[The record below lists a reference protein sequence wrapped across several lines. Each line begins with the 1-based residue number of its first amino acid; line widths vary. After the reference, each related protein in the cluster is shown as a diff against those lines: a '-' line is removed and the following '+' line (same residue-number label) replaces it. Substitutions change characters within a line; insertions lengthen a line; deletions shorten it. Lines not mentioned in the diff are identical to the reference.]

1 VHGKHSQMP
10 PAGKRKAR
18 PQLSGSGGADGGG
31 ADGADAGGAQEE
43 GTARGLKPLVVKE
56 FIGMLQRRDRL
67 GPDYFSDV
75 EKQQWNEW
83 LDAVPGSAAESLD
96 AKSLLPVRM
105 PRKCLPRPAAGSS
118 SAGPSSME
126 QQEIISYA
134 NAGGRQFGAE
144 ARRRQYLSQKPL
156 QVSDVPPGSTVA
168 VHCDPQQAIAPGYRT
183 PFWVGDVVEAVGDA
197 AGAKVHKVIIHFRMA
212 QAAGGLFC
220 DDATKPWNLA
230 CHAQHTYSKTCERG
244 KACMAAAREAGATTA
259 KLTYTCEP
267 AEIIETKLELNL
279 SNTLKASTKRRLA
292 ESAPQK
298 GAWDKQLGI

>member
-1 VHGKHSQMP
+1 MP

-18 PQLSGSGGADGGG
+18 PQSSEDGGANGG
-31 ADGADAGGAQEE
+31 ADGADAGGTQEE
-43 GTARGLKPLVVKE
+43 GVARGLKPSVVKE

-96 AKSLLPVRM
+96 SKSLLPLQM

-118 SAGPSSME
+118 SDEPASSIG

-134 NAGGRQFGAE
+134 NAGGRQFGAQ
-144 ARRRQYLSQKPL
+144 ARRRQYLSRKPL
-156 QVSDVPPGSTVA
+156 QVSDVPQGSTVA
-168 VHCDPQQAIAPGYRT
+168 IHCDPQLATAPGYRT
-183 PFWVGDVVEAVGDA
+183 PFWLGDVVEAVGDA
-197 AGAKVHKVIIHFRMA
+197 AGGNLDKVIIHFRMP

-230 CHAQHTYSKTCERG
+230 CHAQHTYSKSCERG

-259 KLTYTCEP
+259 KFTYTCEP
-267 AEIIETKLELNL
+267 AEILETKLELNA
-279 SNTLKASTKRRLA
+279 SNTLKVATKRKLA
-292 ESAPQK
+292 ESAPQE

>member
-1 VHGKHSQMP
+1 MP
-10 PAGKRKAR
+10 PAGSKRKAKAPAPSAVEDR
-18 PQLSGSGGADGGG
+18 SADR
-31 ADGADAGGAQEE
+31 ADAGGAQEE
-43 GTARGLKPLVVKE
+43 RTARGLDPAVVKE

-96 AKSLLPVRM
+96 GKSLLPVRM

-126 QQEIISYA
+126 QQEIISYE
-134 NAGGRQFGAE
+134 NAGGRRFGAE
-144 ARRRQYLSQKPL
+144 ARRRQYMSRKPL

-168 VHCDPQQAIAPGYRT
+168 VHCDPQLATAPGYRT
-183 PFWVGDVVEAVGDA
+183 PFWLGDVVEAVGDA
-197 AGAKVHKVIIHFRMA
+197 AGGELDKVIIHFRMP

-230 CHAQHTYSKTCERG
+230 CYAQHTYSKSCERG
-244 KACMAAAREAGATTA
+244 RACMAAAREAGATTA
-259 KLTYTCEP
+259 KFTYTCEP
-267 AEIIETKLELNL
+267 AEILETKVELNP
-279 SNTLKASTKRRLA
+279 SNTLKAATKRKLA
-292 ESAPQK
+292 ESAPQE

>member
-1 VHGKHSQMP
+1 MP
-10 PAGKRKAR
+10 PAGSKRKAKAPAPSAAEGR
-18 PQLSGSGGADGGG
+18 S

-43 GTARGLKPLVVKE
+43 GSARGLDPAVVKE
-56 FIGMLQRRDRL
+56 FLGMLQRRDRL
-67 GPDYFSDV
+67 GPEYFSDV
-75 EKQQWNEW
+75 EREQWNEW
-83 LDAVPGSAAESLD
+83 LDAVPGSVAESLD

-134 NAGGRQFGAE
+134 NAGGRQFGAD
-144 ARRRQYLSQKPL
+144 ARRRQYLSRKPL

-168 VHCDPQQAIAPGYRT
+168 VHCDPQQATAPGYRT
-183 PFWVGDVVEAVGDA
+183 LFWVGDVVEAVGDA
-197 AGAKVHKVIIHFRMA
+197 DGANLDKVTIHCRMP

-244 KACMAAAREAGATTA
+244 KACMAAARQAGATTA

-267 AEIIETKLELNL
+267 AEILETKLELNG
-279 SNTLKASTKRRLA
+279 SNTLKAATKRRLA

-298 GAWDKQLGI
+298 GAWNKQLGI